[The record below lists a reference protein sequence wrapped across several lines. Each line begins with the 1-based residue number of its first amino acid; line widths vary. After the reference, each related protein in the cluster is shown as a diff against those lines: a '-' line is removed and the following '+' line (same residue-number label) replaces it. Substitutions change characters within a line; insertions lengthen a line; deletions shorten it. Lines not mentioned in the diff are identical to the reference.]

1 MNLMTSVRFVR
12 FGFVAVFVSLLAAC
26 AHPINL
32 EPTKLPERNDA
43 QLVAKKV
50 GYVLTDADRAK
61 EVITPGG
68 GGDKVSYY
76 PYRDMEKAI
85 RTSLRAVYQDVSSL
99 KSPNDAAAIKEAGVA
114 YIFLPEIST
123 ASSSTSSFTWPPT
136 QFTVNV
142 ICTVTDPQ
150 GAVLAKV
157 TATGTGAA
165 EFTELKTD
173 FSLSARRAVAEA
185 VERLAQEVRK
195 NERLR

>member
-1 MNLMTSVRFVR
+1 MNFVTSIRYAR
-12 FGFVAVFVSLLAAC
+12 LSLTAVIISLLAAC

-32 EPTKLPERNDA
+32 EPTKLPERDEA
-43 QLVAKKV
+43 KLVAKTV
-50 GYVLTDADRAK
+50 GYVLTDTDRAK
-61 EVITPGG
+61 EVTTPGG

-85 RTSLRAVYQDVSSL
+85 RASLRAVYQDVTSL
-99 KSPNDAAAIKEAGVA
+99 KSSNDAAAIRQAGVA

-123 ASSSTSSFTWPPT
+123 ASSSSSALTWPPT

-157 TATGTGAA
+157 ASTGNGAA
-165 EFTELKTD
+165 EFAEFKSDL
-173 FSLSARRAVAEA
+173 SLSARRAVAEA
-185 VERLAQEVRK
+185 VEKLAQEIRK
-195 NERLR
+195 NEKLR

>member
-1 MNLMTSVRFVR
+1 MTLIRFAR
-12 FGFVAVFVSLLAAC
+12 LGFAAAVVSLLAAC

-32 EPTKLPERNDA
+32 EPTKLPERDDA
-43 QLVAKKV
+43 KLVAKKV
-50 GYVLTDADRAK
+50 GYVLTDTDRAK
-61 EVITPGG
+61 EVTTPGG

-85 RTSLRAVYQDVSSL
+85 RASLRAVYQDVSSL
-99 KSPNDAAAIKEAGVA
+99 RSPNDAAAIKEAGVA

-123 ASSSTSSFTWPPT
+123 ASSSSSPFTWPPT

-150 GAVLAKV
+150 GVVLAKV
-157 TATGTGAA
+157 ASTGTGAA
-165 EFTELKTD
+165 EFTEFKTD

-195 NERLR
+195 NEKLR

>member
-1 MNLMTSVRFVR
+1 MTSIRFAR
-12 FGFVAVFVSLLAAC
+12 LSFAAVVVSLLAAC

-32 EPTKLPERNDA
+32 EPTKLPERDDA
-43 QLVAKKV
+43 KLVAKKV
-50 GYVLTDADRAK
+50 GYVLTDSDRAK
-61 EVITPGG
+61 QVTTPGG

-85 RTSLRAVYQDVSSL
+85 RASLRAVYQDVSSL

-123 ASSSTSSFTWPPT
+123 ASSSSSPFTWPPT

-142 ICTVTDPQ
+142 VCTVTDPQ

-157 TATGTGAA
+157 TSTGDGAA
-165 EFTELKTD
+165 EFTEFKSD
-173 FSLSARRAVAEA
+173 FSLSARRAVAVA
-185 VERLAQEVRK
+185 VEKLAQEVRK
-195 NERLR
+195 NEKLR

>member
-1 MNLMTSVRFVR
+1 MPSIRFVR
-12 FGFVAVFVSLLAAC
+12 LGFAAVVVSLLAAC

-32 EPTKLPERNDA
+32 EPTKLPERDEA
-43 QLVAKKV
+43 KLVAKKV

-61 EVITPGG
+61 EVTTPGG

-85 RTSLRAVYQDVSSL
+85 RASLRSVYQDVSSL
-99 KSPNDAAAIKEAGVA
+99 KSPSDAAAIKEAGVA

-123 ASSSTSSFTWPPT
+123 ASSSSSPFTWPPT

-150 GAVLAKV
+150 GTVLAKV
-157 TATGTGAA
+157 ASTGAGAA
-165 EFTELKTD
+165 EFSEFKSD
-173 FSLSARRAVAEA
+173 FSLSARRAVAEV
-185 VERLAQEVRK
+185 VEKLALEVRK
-195 NERLR
+195 NDKLR

>member
-1 MNLMTSVRFVR
+1 MTSIRFAR
-12 FGFVAVFVSLLAAC
+12 LGFAALIVSLLAAC

-32 EPTKLPERNDA
+32 EPTKLPERDEA
-43 QLVAKKV
+43 KLVQKKV
-50 GYVLTDADRAK
+50 GYVLTDVDRAK
-61 EVITPGG
+61 EVTTPGG

-85 RTSLRAVYQDVSSL
+85 RASLRAVYQDVSSL

-123 ASSSTSSFTWPPT
+123 ASSSSSPFTWPPT

-142 ICTVTDPQ
+142 VCTVTDPQ
-150 GAVLAKV
+150 GTVLAKV
-157 TATGTGAA
+157 ASSGAGAA
-165 EFTELKTD
+165 EFSEFKSD

-185 VERLAQEVRK
+185 VEKLAQEVRK
-195 NERLR
+195 NEKLR

>member
-1 MNLMTSVRFVR
+1 MTSIRFAR
-12 FGFVAVFVSLLAAC
+12 LGFAAVFVSLLAAC

-32 EPTKLPERNDA
+32 EPTKLPERDDA
-43 QLVAKKV
+43 KLVAKKV
-50 GYVLTDADRAK
+50 GYVLTDTDRAK
-61 EVITPGG
+61 EVTTPGG

-85 RTSLRAVYQDVSSL
+85 RASLRAVYQDVSSL

-123 ASSSTSSFTWPPT
+123 TSSSSSPFTWPPT

-157 TATGTGAA
+157 ASTGAGAA
-165 EFTELKTD
+165 EFSEFKSD

-185 VERLAQEVRK
+185 VEKLAQEVRK
-195 NERLR
+195 NEKLR

>member
-1 MNLMTSVRFVR
+1 MKLMTSIRVARI
-12 FGFVAVFVSLLAAC
+12 GFAAAVVSLLAAC

-32 EPTKLPERNDA
+32 EPTQLPERDEA
-43 QLVAKKV
+43 KLVAKKV
-50 GYVLTDADRAK
+50 GYVLKDTDRAK
-61 EVITPGG
+61 EVTTPGG

-85 RTSLRAVYQDVSSL
+85 RASLRAVYQDVSSL

-123 ASSSTSSFTWPPT
+123 ASSSSSPFTWPPT

-157 TATGTGAA
+157 ASTGAGAA
-165 EFTELKTD
+165 EFSEFKSD

-185 VERLAQEVRK
+185 VEKLAQEVRK
-195 NERLR
+195 NEKLR